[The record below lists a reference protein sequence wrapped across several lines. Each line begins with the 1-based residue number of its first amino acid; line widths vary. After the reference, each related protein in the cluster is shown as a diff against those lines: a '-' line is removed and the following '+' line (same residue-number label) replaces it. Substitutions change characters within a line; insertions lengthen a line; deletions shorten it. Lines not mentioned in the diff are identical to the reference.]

1 LKTKGFSLLLTL
13 LNTVFNT
20 VHPKTGSYSKTS
32 SQSAKQSQFH
42 FYVCPVKTN
51 IQIQSTIQKNQT
63 MKKIIIAALFAAS
76 IISSAFA
83 ADASKVSLKIMDNFK
98 KEFRNAAQ
106 VEWTIKEQF
115 TKADF
120 KVNGIAV
127 EAFFDKEGELIGT
140 SRHAEFN
147 QLPLSAIEKIQ
158 QDYANYQVSST
169 IEFDQKGDRNFYVS
183 LEKGNKKQILVVS
196 LYGEVSKFEGLG
208 K

>member
-1 LKTKGFSLLLTL
+1 
-13 LNTVFNT
+13 
-20 VHPKTGSYSKTS
+20 
-32 SQSAKQSQFH
+32 
-42 FYVCPVKTN
+42 
-51 IQIQSTIQKNQT
+51 

-83 ADASKVSLKIMDNFK
+83 ADASKVSLKVMDSFK
-98 KEFRNAAQ
+98 KQFRNASQ

-120 KVNGIAV
+120 TVNGIQV

-140 SRHAEFN
+140 SRHADFN
-147 QLPLSAIEKIQ
+147 QLPLSAIEKIKL
-158 QDYANYQVSST
+158 DYANYQVSST

-183 LEKGNKKQILVVS
+183 LEKGNKKQILTVS
-196 LYGEVSKFEGLG
+196 LYGDVSKFEGLG